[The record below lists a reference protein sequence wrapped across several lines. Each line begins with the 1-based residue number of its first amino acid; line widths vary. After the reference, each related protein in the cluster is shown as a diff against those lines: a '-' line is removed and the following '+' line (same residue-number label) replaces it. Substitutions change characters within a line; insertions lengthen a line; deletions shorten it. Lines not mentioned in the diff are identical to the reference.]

1 MTSAATYLPQRR
13 GACPGLSVPMPSGDG
28 LLARLR
34 PSGTI
39 SLLAFAAL
47 CAAARE
53 FGNGVIEITGRGSI
67 QIRGLTAASAPLFAD
82 SITALAIAAGDGV
95 PVHTDA
101 LAGLDAEEILD
112 AGSIAADLRRT
123 LAHTSLA
130 ERLAPKLSVAIDGGG
145 ALSLD
150 NLAAD
155 IRLGADLVNGAAVF
169 HVGVAGNAATATHL
183 GVVASADGVKA
194 ARRLLEI
201 IARHGRMAR
210 ARDVLA
216 THGVAPFATAL
227 ADLVVA
233 PDHSG
238 PRRPTRVA
246 GPIGRHLLREESFAF
261 GVGLA
266 FGHADAATLERLAQ
280 AANNSGTAG
289 IRAAADRALLI
300 VGLTAQTAS
309 TVAAEA
315 ERLGFVVRAND
326 PRRYVVACAG
336 APVCAAAHIA
346 ARTLAPT
353 VAEAA
358 RTHLDSDSLIHISGC
373 AKGCA
378 HPGAARLTIVGRH
391 DGCAVISNGSV
402 RDASVAFAAANELP
416 SLIAEMMRDAK
427 CEAAHV

>member
-13 GACPGLSVPMPSGDG
+13 GACPGLSIPMPSGDG

-67 QIRGLTAASAPLFAD
+67 QIRGLTVASAPLFAD
-82 SITALAIAAGDGV
+82 SITALAIAADDGV

-130 ERLAPKLSVAIDGGG
+130 ERLAPKASVAIDGGG
-145 ALSLD
+145 ALGLD

-300 VGLTAQTAS
+300 VGLTVQTAS

>member
-67 QIRGLTAASAPLFAD
+67 QIRGLTVASAPLFAD
-82 SITALAIAAGDGV
+82 SITALAIAADDGV

-130 ERLAPKLSVAIDGGG
+130 ERLAPKASVAIDGGG
-145 ALSLD
+145 ALGLD

>member
-1 MTSAATYLPQRR
+1 
-13 GACPGLSVPMPSGDG
+13 
-28 LLARLR
+28 
-34 PSGTI
+34 
-39 SLLAFAAL
+39 
-47 CAAARE
+47 
-53 FGNGVIEITGRGSI
+53 
-67 QIRGLTAASAPLFAD
+67 
-82 SITALAIAAGDGV
+82 
-95 PVHTDA
+95 
-101 LAGLDAEEILD
+101 
-112 AGSIAADLRRT
+112 
-123 LAHTSLA
+123 
-130 ERLAPKLSVAIDGGG
+130 
-145 ALSLD
+145 
-150 NLAAD
+150 
-155 IRLGADLVNGAAVF
+155 
-169 HVGVAGNAATATHL
+169 
-183 GVVASADGVKA
+183 
-194 ARRLLEI
+194 
-201 IARHGRMAR
+201 
-210 ARDVLA
+210 
-216 THGVAPFATAL
+216 
-227 ADLVVA
+227 
-233 PDHSG
+233 
-238 PRRPTRVA
+238 
-246 GPIGRHLLREESFAF
+246 
-261 GVGLA
+261 
-266 FGHADAATLERLAQ
+266 LAQ

-300 VGLTAQTAS
+300 VGLTVQTAS

>member
-13 GACPGLSVPMPSGDG
+13 GACPGLSIPMPSGDG

-67 QIRGLTAASAPLFAD
+67 QIRGLTVASAPLFAD
-82 SITALAIAAGDGV
+82 SITALAIAADDGV

-130 ERLAPKLSVAIDGGG
+130 ERLAPKASVAIDGGG
-145 ALSLD
+145 ALGLD